1 MVITE
6 SKVNLVS
13 NRLYNETLSQGRFTA
28 AKNGRNP
35 IYAQSGANFS
45 SSYAAKE
52 NHSNSAKEK
61 YFSSADENTRSSAYY
76 GLFTYS
82 RNAKLVADEGNT
94 GNSYDINLANGS
106 LADNPEVVS
115 SGSDIAENAGIN
127 TINSNNNNK
136 NNSLLYSTAREQIFL
151 SILEILRRLSF
162 RRDFEYFSNS
172 YYNTANVLGNS
183 NALSIT
189 NSDNASV
196 WTIKE
201 TYSTFYKEAEY
212 TSFSGNGTI
221 VTADGMEVNF
231 NVTMEMSRSYME
243 ENTLTY
249 ITKFPKILT
258 DPLVINLGCNAV
270 DIQDKTF
277 LFDLDCDGKEEEI
290 AVLAKGCGYLA
301 LDHNGD
307 GVINDGSELFG
318 TLSGDGFKDLA
329 AYDSDGNGWI
339 DEADDVYKNL
349 KVWTTDDSSKPILMS
364 LKDADVGAVY
374 LGSSK
379 TQFDLKDNKN
389 ELKGRIRSSG
399 IYLHE
404 DGTAGTIQQ
413 VDF

>member
-1 MVITE
+1 MVISE
-6 SKVNLVS
+6 SKVNLAS
-13 NRLYNETLSQGRFTA
+13 KRLYNEAFSQGRFTT
-28 AKNGRNP
+28 AKNGRNR

-82 RNAKLVADEGNT
+82 RNAKLVADEGST
-94 GNSYDINLANGS
+94 GNSSGVGMSNGS
-106 LADNPEVVS
+106 LTSNPEVDS
-115 SGSDIAENAGIN
+115 SGNNIAENAGIS
-127 TINSNNNNK
+127 TINSGNNK
-136 NNSLLYSTAREQIFL
+136 NSSLLYGTAREQIFL

-162 RRDFEYFSNS
+162 REDFEYFSNS
-172 YYNTANVLGNS
+172 YYNTANVSGDS

-212 TSFSGNGTI
+212 TSFSGSGTI
-221 VTADGMEVNF
+221 VTADGREVSF
-231 NVTMEMSRSYME
+231 DVTMEMSRSYME
-243 ENTLTY
+243 EKSLTY

-258 DPLVINLGCNAV
+258 DPLVINLGCNAA

-277 LFDLDCDGKEEEI
+277 LFDLDCDGEEEEI

-349 KVWTTDDSSKPILMS
+349 KVWTTDDSGKPILMS

-389 ELKGRIRSSG
+389 ELKGRIQSSG